1 MKKNKM
7 MRIASVLL
15 VAVLLSTCAISG
27 TFAKYTTSDT
37 KSSSARVAKWDI
49 DFAANDDTTKEFKFD
64 LFNTIKDNDGTST
77 ETDVKEGTDEKI
89 IAPGTSG
96 SFTISLKNL
105 SEVTAQYAIEY
116 TVTNTA
122 GIPVLFS
129 TDETTW
135 KSTIDAVTAT
145 DATKLQ
151 MNATAA
157 TNITIYWK
165 WPFTAEDPN
174 TDEKDTNLGKAD
186 AATITVIA
194 KVTVT
199 QVD

>member
-27 TFAKYTTSDT
+27 TFAKYTTSQSE
-37 KSSSARVAKWDI
+37 KASARVARWDI
-49 DFAANDDTTKEFKFD
+49 DFAANDTTKNFKFD
-64 LFNTIKDNDGTST
+64 LFDTIKDNDGTSI
-77 ETDVKEGTDEKI
+77 ETDVKNNKGDGKKV

-116 TVTNTA
+116 TVTA
-122 GIPVLFS
+122 DGIPVQFS
-129 TDETTW
+129 TDNKATW
-135 KSTIDAVTAT
+135 KSTIDAVTAS
-145 DATKLQ
+145 DSTKLE
-151 MNATAA
+151 MNAAA

-186 AATITVIA
+186 AATITVVA
-194 KVTVT
+194 TVTVT

>member
-116 TVTNTA
+116 TVTA
-122 GIPVLFS
+122 DGIPVQFS
-129 TDETTW
+129 TNNTDW
-135 KSTIDAVTAT
+135 DDDIANVTASSDT
-145 DATKLQ
+145 RLE
-151 MNATAA
+151 MNAAA

-165 WPFTAEDPN
+165 WPFTAKDPN

-186 AATITVIA
+186 AATITVVA
-194 KVTVT
+194 TVTVT